1 MVVVGGIIMIAV
13 KEILEKQWSDFR
25 QFVKD
30 FAMKDSN
37 TNDEEYNYGRYQ
49 IINSWNF
56 SLFDPEVEYYCTCN
70 NLQLKDIPGGIDSI
84 LK

>member
-1 MVVVGGIIMIAV
+1 MIAV

-25 QFVKD
+25 QYVKD
-30 FAMKDSN
+30 FALKDSN

-49 IINSWNF
+49 VINSWNF
-56 SLFDPEVEYYCTCN
+56 SLFDPEVEYYCICN

-84 LK
+84 LT

>member
-37 TNDEEYNYGRYQ
+37 TNDEEYNYGRY
-49 IINSWNF
+49 
-56 SLFDPEVEYYCTCN
+56 
-70 NLQLKDIPGGIDSI
+70 
-84 LK
+84 

>member
-1 MVVVGGIIMIAV
+1 MIPI

-25 QFVKD
+25 QYVKD
-30 FAMKDSN
+30 FSIKDSN

-49 IINSWNF
+49 IINNWNF
-56 SLFDPEVEYYCTCN
+56 SLFDPEVEYYCMCN

-84 LK
+84 LA

>member
-1 MVVVGGIIMIAV
+1 MIPV

-25 QFVKD
+25 QYVKD
-30 FAMKDSN
+30 FAIKDSN

-56 SLFDPEVEYYCTCN
+56 SLFDPEVEYYCRCN
-70 NLQLKDIPGGIDSI
+70 NLQLKDILGGIDSI
-84 LK
+84 LA

>member
-1 MVVVGGIIMIAV
+1 MIAV

-25 QFVKD
+25 QYVKD
-30 FAMKDSN
+30 FALRDSN
-37 TNDEEYNYGRYQ
+37 TNDEEYNYGRHQ

-56 SLFDPEVEYYCTCN
+56 NLLDPEVEYYCMCN

-84 LK
+84 LI